1 MHVLTWFRSKYFY
14 THTTFLSSLPSPH
27 TLPTPFPTQANTML
41 KRRYYLMQRAR
52 DALIVGILAGTMAAA
67 GYTEA
72 LTRENSYSIH
82 LRNLHTKY

>member
-1 MHVLTWFRSKYFY
+1 
-14 THTTFLSSLPSPH
+14 
-27 TLPTPFPTQANTML
+27 ML